1 MTTAKASLRVILVTV
16 FLDVIG
22 IGLMIPVLPSLIG
35 EMTTSPDLQAY
46 WYGAL
51 ATTYG
56 IMQFFC
62 TPLLGALSDRY
73 GRRPVLLLSIFGLG
87 ISYIVT
93 AFTHSLVLL
102 LLTRLVSGATGASFS
117 VANAYVA
124 DITTHEERGKAFGAV
139 GAAFGVGFIFGP
151 MLGGML
157 GAIDLRLPFM
167 VAAALS
173 LLNWLYGYFVL
184 PESLPV
190 ERREAVTFNR
200 ANPFGALS
208 HLMQL
213 KGVGGLVFV
222 FACTVLAQFILQN
235 TWVLYTEFRFNWTP
249 KQNGM
254 ALFFVGLT
262 SAIVQG
268 VLMGRLP
275 KKFGENRLAMMGMAS
290 SAIIYIC
297 YGLTTNSNLLYFFI
311 LANFLS
317 FAAGPAL
324 QTIISKAASEREQ
337 GLTQGSL
344 NAINSIMIIIAPLI
358 GTFLLAKVGHLPK
371 DDWRMGVTFFVCSGL
386 QFLAVLLA
394 LVHFRRLRNNKG
406 ALKN

>member
-1 MTTAKASLRVILVTV
+1 MNQRAASLRFILVTV
-16 FLDVIG
+16 FLDVLG
-22 IGLMIPVLPSLIG
+22 IGLMIPVLPTLIG
-35 EMTTSPDLQAY
+35 EFTHSPDLQAY

-93 AFTHSLVLL
+93 ALTQSLILL
-102 LLTRLVSGATGASFS
+102 WMTRLLSGATGASFS

-124 DITTHEERGKAFGAV
+124 DITSHEQRGKAFGAV
-139 GAAFGVGFIFGP
+139 GAAFGMGFIFGP
-151 MLGGML
+151 MIGGTL
-157 GAIDLRLPFM
+157 GAIDLRLPFL
-167 VAAALS
+167 VAAGLS
-173 LLNWLYGYFVL
+173 LTNWLYGYFVL
-184 PESLPV
+184 PESLPLD
-190 ERREAVTFNR
+190 RREPVSFKR
-200 ANPFGALS
+200 ANPFGALA
-208 HLMQL
+208 HLKQL

-235 TWVLYTEFRFNWTP
+235 TWVLYTEFRFGWSP
-249 KQNGM
+249 KQNGI
-254 ALFFVGLT
+254 ALFVVGLT
-262 SAIVQG
+262 SAMVQG
-268 VLMGRLP
+268 VLLGRLL
-275 KKFGENRLAMMGMAS
+275 KTFGEKRLAVLGMTS

-297 YGLTTNSNLLYFFI
+297 YGLTTHSNWLYFFI
-311 LANFLS
+311 LANFMS

-344 NAINSIMIIIAPLI
+344 NAINSIMIIIAPLV
-358 GTFLLAKVGHLPK
+358 GTFLLAKVSHLPK
-371 DDWRMGVTFFVCSGL
+371 DDWRMGTTFFVCSAF
-386 QFLAVLLA
+386 QFLAVTLA
-394 LVHFRRLRNNKG
+394 VLHFRRMKKELT
-406 ALKN
+406 A